1 MGLFIGLRHFQQ
13 PMIQHLKVAQNRIV
27 RCHRDAILTSLHDI
41 TTEAHGHRATA
52 SPPPTT
58 GQ

>member
-1 MGLFIGLRHFQQ
+1 MELRVGLRQVQQ
-13 PMIQHLKVAQNRIV
+13 AIIQQLKVSKNRIV
-27 RCHRDAILTSLHDI
+27 RCHRDAILTPLHDI

-52 SPPPTT
+52 SSAPMT